1 MKELS
6 NDILIKL
13 ASEIAGIEKKERENL
28 PYNANIIE
36 DIKIKENAHS
46 RILTTLLNYAGHD
59 HSFPVYQI
67 FIDLLK
73 KKCCSIKDITIHNP
87 NITAEKERIDILI
100 DESHES
106 PSYSII
112 IENKVCWADD
122 QFEQIERYIKKVQ
135 GHNVPNESI
144 FVIYLTKY
152 GNKKVSDKSL
162 TQKAKDILDYDD
174 KKLCRFI
181 ELNYKDD
188 LLPMFISSANQ
199 IDRDK
204 EPLLHSSLIQYVD
217 YWKGKFSMRN
227 GEKKIAQKIAKY
239 MADKL
244 NVNSI
249 QDCLKIADNLE
260 SLQNALDKKRN
271 ELMKQVLNEKV
282 VEPLKKYLGKDYE
295 FDLLENCIRITPI
308 RWTVAYI
315 YIGTS
320 SDNTIIIGVY
330 GRKISNVASASL
342 ESVDYE
348 KDIWCKGE
356 QGYNK
361 DVVSSN
367 IYSSEF
373 WDLVDN
379 GKILKVLKKDIKE
392 LITLLEG
399 KRL

>member
-6 NDILIKL
+6 YDILIKL
-13 ASEIAGIEKKERENL
+13 ASEIASIEKKERENL

-73 KKCCSIKDITIHNP
+73 KKCCSIKNITIHNP

-162 TQKAKDILDYDD
+162 TQKAKGILDYDD

-204 EPLLHSSLIQYVD
+204 EPLLYSSLIQYAD

-249 QDCLKIADNLE
+249 QNCLKISDNLE
-260 SLQNALDKKRN
+260 SLQNALDEKQN

-282 VEPLKKYLGKDYE
+282 VEPLKKCLGDGYQFELSE
-295 FDLLENCIRITPI
+295 FFNITPPT
-308 RWTVAYI
+308 WKHAYI
-315 YIGTS
+315 CLFKDDS
-320 SDNTIIIGVY
+320 RDLFIGVY
-330 GRKISNVASASL
+330 GSAFTCTTTNALQSAGY
-342 ESVDYE
+342 EEDIVDKKEKGYFKSVSDANL
-348 KDIWCKGE
+348 DTP
-356 QGYNK
+356 
-361 DVVSSN
+361 
-367 IYSSEF
+367 EF

-379 GKILKVLKKDIKE
+379 GKFLKELKKCIKDI
-392 LITLLEG
+392 ISLLDG